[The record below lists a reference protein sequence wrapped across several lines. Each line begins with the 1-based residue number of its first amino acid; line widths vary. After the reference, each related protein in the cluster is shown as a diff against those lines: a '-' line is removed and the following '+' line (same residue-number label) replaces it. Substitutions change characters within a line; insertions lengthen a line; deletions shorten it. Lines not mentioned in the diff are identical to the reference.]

1 MPLARLDSG
10 VKHIAMSIN
19 MHDTVI
25 LTCRKVG
32 SPNKIGEG
40 CFASDSSFIEIIYL
54 LFFEVLL
61 CSTVNE
67 RQAFLLIQEYSS

>member
-19 MHDTVI
+19 MHDTII
-25 LTCRKVG
+25 LTCRKVE